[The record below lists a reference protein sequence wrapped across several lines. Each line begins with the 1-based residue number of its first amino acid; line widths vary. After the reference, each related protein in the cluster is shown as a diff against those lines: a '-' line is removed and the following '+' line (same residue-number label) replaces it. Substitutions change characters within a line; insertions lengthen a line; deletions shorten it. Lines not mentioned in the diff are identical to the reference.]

1 MMPSEQGLKDSA
13 ILLLAMGEEAAAEVF
28 KRLTAKEAQ
37 QIGETMAKIRSTRHD
52 RVAEVIG
59 RFETETAGQLTLV
72 EDSAAYIRAVL
83 TRALG
88 QERGAMLIDRI
99 LQHGEVSGIE
109 SLKWMDAASVA
120 ELIRNEHPQI
130 IASILVHLER
140 DHACGILMQ
149 LTERTRN
156 DVLMRIATLDG
167 IPPNAMYELNDV
179 LSRVLSGSDR
189 LNKSKLGGTKTTA
202 EILNFMS
209 GNQDQAVIESIRELD
224 PDLAQ
229 QVIDQMFTFDDINKL
244 EDSAVQLI
252 LREVQSDQLVIALKS
267 ADPTLREKIFRNMS
281 SRAAETLREDLES
294 RGPVRISDVETRQ
307 KDILKIVR
315 RLLDEGQIRLTTG
328 SDDGY
333 I

>member
-1 MMPSEQGLKDSA
+1 MASEQGLRDSA
-13 ILLLAMGEEAAAEVF
+13 LLLVVLGEEAASEVF
-28 KRLTAKEAQ
+28 KRLTAKETQ
-37 QIGETMAKIRSTRHD
+37 EIGETMARIRTTKQE
-52 RVAEVIG
+52 RVNEVLM
-59 RFETETAGQLTLV
+59 RFGSDTQGHLSLIEDV
-72 EDSAAYIRAVL
+72 ESYIRGTL

-88 QERGAMLIDRI
+88 QERAGMLIDRI
-99 LQHGEVSGIE
+99 LQRGEISGIE
-109 SLKWMDAASVA
+109 SLKWMEASSVS

-130 IASILVHLER
+130 IASIVVHLER
-140 DHACGILMQ
+140 DHACNILMHMS
-149 LTERTRN
+149 ERTRN

-167 IPPNAMYELNDV
+167 IPPNAMHELNDV
-179 LSRVLSGSDR
+179 LSRVLSGSDS

-209 GNQDQAVIESIRELD
+209 GNQDQSVIESIRELD

-229 QVIDQMFTFDDINKL
+229 QVVDQMFTFDDINKL

-267 ADPTLREKIFRNMS
+267 ADPSLREKIFKNMS

-294 RGPVRISDVETRQ
+294 RGPVRISDVEARQ

-328 SDDGY
+328 GDDGY